1 MLELKGVLVNENL
14 FLLVLAV
21 VWIIGAIM
29 QDFKRREVDNLWN
42 FSLIFFALA
51 YRGFVSIFIGDY
63 WFFVNG
69 LIGLGIFFVLANLF
83 YYSRLFAGG
92 DAKLM
97 FALGPILPL
106 SYNWLINFK
115 FFGVYIILFFI
126 TGSAYALI
134 YSFFMMMRNWKIF
147 KKEIKKQWKSMRK
160 LFFIAIIFASIWVI
174 FSFIIFQPILILIA
188 LVVLLFPILFTYA
201 KSIEEACMVKLVRP
215 EQVTE
220 GDWLYEDVL
229 VGGKKI
235 KSHWEGVNEKELALI
250 KKKCKKKIL
259 IKEGVPFTPSFL
271 FALIGLLIVVW
282 KFGWLF

>member
-1 MLELKGVLVNENL
+1 MLELKEVLLGENL
-14 FLLVLAV
+14 FLLVLAL

-42 FSLIFFALA
+42 FSLIAFAIA
-51 YRGFVSIFIGDY
+51 YRAFVSVFSGNY
-63 WFFVNG
+63 WFFLNG
-69 LIGLGIFFVLANLF
+69 LIGLAIFFGLANLF

-97 FALGPILPL
+97 FALGAILPL
-106 SYNWLINFK
+106 SYNWLINLK
-115 FFGVYIILFFI
+115 IFGIYVLLFFI

-134 YSFFMMMRNWKIF
+134 YSFFMMIKNWKRF
-147 KKEIKKQWKSMRK
+147 KKEIKKQWKELRK
-160 LFFIAIIFASIWVI
+160 LFFIVIIFAVGWII
-174 FSFIIFQPILILIA
+174 FSLIISELVLLLIA
-188 LVVLLFPILFTYA
+188 LIIMLFPVLFVYA
-201 KSIEEACMVKLVRP
+201 KAIEEACMIKLVKP

-235 KSHWEGVNEKELALI
+235 KSNWEGVSSKELELI

-259 IKEGVPFTPSFL
+259 VKEGVPFTPSFL
-271 FALIGLLIVVW
+271 FGLIGLFYVIW
-282 KFGWLF
+282 KYGWLF